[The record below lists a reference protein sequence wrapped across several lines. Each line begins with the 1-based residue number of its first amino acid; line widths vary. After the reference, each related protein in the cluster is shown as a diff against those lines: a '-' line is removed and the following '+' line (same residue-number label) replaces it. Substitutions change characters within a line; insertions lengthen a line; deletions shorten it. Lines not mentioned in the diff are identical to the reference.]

1 MKFIFS
7 THTRFAAVLLAVLF
21 YGIAGQAQNAPSTY
35 SRFGIGKLYP
45 TGSMTHFGMGGLS
58 TPIIDGSLIN
68 LSNPATYSSCGITT
82 LQINALGSALQTS
95 TETES
100 MKYNSGQIHEMAM
113 LFKKPGSKW
122 AFAAG
127 LTPYSTMSYK
137 LNHSGTTNDSLKT
150 NYIYNG
156 TGGLNKLTIG
166 TSRQFTFYKTVIRQD
181 SLNRKDTT
189 VRVPLHQLSVG
200 LNANFIFGSLV
211 SENQVEFSSASYYNT
226 KEISKLMNKGW
237 MLEGGLLYR
246 TRLDRKEEN
255 GKVIGESHLFVGLD
269 YQVNAGK
276 LKSTYKEENS
286 RYIYSNGVALA
297 AGTTYSPDEIQG
309 KMTLPEYMAIG
320 AAFRK
325 SHKKWGRY
333 TVGVDF
339 KMQDWSQFS
348 LDIPG
353 TNFLFGDYMATAQT
367 VALGAEYE
375 PSLATNYDLLH
386 RMSYRAGIRN
396 TQTHLKVNGTQIAQQ
411 AVSVGI
417 SIPVVRSMS
426 RFHIGAEYMT
436 SGTHDN
442 ELIMEKGFNFM
453 VGFTLTPSE
462 RWFFQ
467 RKYD

>member
-1 MKFIFS
+1 MKFTFSINIKCAVVILVVLLQGIFS
-7 THTRFAAVLLAVLF
+7 
-21 YGIAGQAQNAPSTY
+21 YGQSTFSTY
-35 SRFGIGKLYP
+35 SRFGIGTLHQP
-45 TGSMTHFGMGGLS
+45 GSMTHFAMGGLS
-58 TPIIDGSLIN
+58 TPITDVSLIN

-82 LQINALGSALQTS
+82 FQISATGSALKS
-95 TETES
+95 TTQNES
-100 MKYNSGQIHEMAM
+100 MRYNSGQINEMAI

-127 LTPYSTMSYK
+127 LTPYSTMNYK
-137 LNHSGTTNDSLKT
+137 LTNASPTNDSLKT
-150 NYIYNG
+150 NYIYSG

-166 TSRQFTFYKTVIRQD
+166 ASRQFTFYKTIIRQD

-189 VRVPLHQLSVG
+189 VRIPLHQLTIG
-200 LNANFIFGSLV
+200 MNANFIFGSLI
-211 SENQVEFSSASYYNT
+211 SENMVEFNNATYYNT

-246 TRLDRKEEN
+246 TRLDRREEN
-255 GKVIGESHLFVGLD
+255 GKIIGESHLFIGVD
-269 YQVNAGK
+269 YQYSPFK
-276 LKSTYKEENS
+276 LNSVYKEENS

-297 AGTTYSPDEIQG
+297 AGSTYTPEERHG
-309 KMTLPEYMAIG
+309 KMTLPQHMAAGI
-320 AAFRK
+320 AFRK

-333 TVGVDF
+333 TVGVDY
-339 KMQDWSQFS
+339 KMQDWLQFDLS
-348 LDIPG
+348 IANTD
-353 TNFLFGDYMATAQT
+353 FLFGDYMSTAQT
-367 VALGAEYE
+367 ISAGAEYE
-375 PSLATNYDLLH
+375 PSLATHYDLLH

-396 TQTHLKVNGTQIAQQ
+396 TQTNLTVNGTQITQK

-426 RFHIGAEYMT
+426 RFHFAAEYMT
-436 SGTHDN
+436 SGTHEN
-442 ELIMEKGFNFM
+442 ELIMEKGFNFI